1 MMISKHKHQSSLLL
15 KLFPNKAYSGSVD
28 LVFNANR
35 DHNNPMLNMP
45 ETDVLPIDVTPT
57 AMILDNVLEDISL
70 HQLCLNKKYD
80 FRPNRGFVSYPYKG
94 ISSFMRYPPP

>member
-35 DHNNPMLNMP
+35 DQMLNMP

-70 HQLCLNKKYD
+70 HQLCLNKKDD